1 MGNLKTT
8 SETGFE
14 KRFIEEV
21 LHLIEYDSKKPR
33 DDFGVNFLSQSAA
46 FLTHSNYPFSLLHI
60 NEYTAKLKSQ
70 LKKGDKVFESL
81 INKYIL
87 KNNHMLKLILR
98 PDENLVNKINQEEF
112 AVLNNKKK
120 NLTKVAVEEMK
131 KDYVS
136 LLEHQNQLQN
146 LDVLP
151 SIKLE
156 DIPNKV
162 EEIVTSKHNLV
173 HGKK

>member
-1 MGNLKTT
+1 
-8 SETGFE
+8 
-14 KRFIEEV
+14 
-21 LHLIEYDSKKPR
+21 
-33 DDFGVNFLSQSAA
+33 
-46 FLTHSNYPFSLLHI
+46 
-60 NEYTAKLKSQ
+60 
-70 LKKGDKVFESL
+70 
-81 INKYIL
+81 
-87 KNNHMLKLILR
+87 MLKLILR